1 MQAQR
6 APTVPVQGKSGRDPA
21 ASPSQDS
28 WSAPSPTQT
37 LGHSSPELPPL
48 PTLPSLGGL
57 PRTPLSASKRPAD
70 DAAYFTT
77 SWGSPYQAPPPGLKE
92 KSTRHNRDTLVSS
105 DEEDEPSPK
114 FGLDHL
120 IPNRLEDSS
129 SPKLRFGLD
138 HLLPKRI
145 PFLKQ
150 DPSSPTLT
158 AEYWQAKEQDQ
169 ATGSS
174 RTGQPQLFFPK
185 EPTERWIKQFLTG
198 QWQSEKAN
206 WWSDGSTED
215 ESDEEHPAGTSFK
228 RRPRAEGSTRK
239 KRKSH
244 KSHKSNLTLKQAD
257 FWAQFGQKG
266 RETIEKMMA
275 SRFADPA
282 PPVVP
287 EPSDSDLKAEI
298 IFDADARSDVRSLSS
313 RHGPEPQSHDKVSA
327 PPRPPPKDTLPPPG
341 SRSRPPS
348 PLASRPGSR
357 ASSPA
362 PPGALSS
369 TVSSKI
375 ENPPAPPPKVVDYPK
390 PRPKKRVLWRGRNI
404 VIQVP
409 QDHLRGRQG
418 GPPPPLSSG
427 ELEQRLRKFEQAGYS
442 TRGFDTGDSND
453 QEPSA
458 LSQARAIFPDPEE
471 EAEQWKNTGRTSIH
485 IPDKAEWERYVNFLT
500 EQRLA
505 ALGVSLGGDEPV
517 DDPQTMSRSASA
529 QFSAFSPQ
537 PQPASVGSS
546 GFGAVSAPF
555 SLPSGPS
562 PGIPGH
568 MSRTSIASP
577 ISPFGNARPS
587 GHLSRHSTYASPA
600 NVPQQQPTPPLVGIS
615 PGLFMGHNAFRGGSP
630 AMPTSTPMLGDITS
644 PVLPFGAQQAHQYPF
659 PKSNDVFSQMQQQ
672 QQHLQAQL
680 LQQQQQQQQQLF
692 STRPQSTLDKLP
704 EEETEEEGVQERPRT
719 PPRPT
724 QMQNH
729 HQNIVVPTPRGGHRH
744 NISENLEREIR
755 DAEYHLEQAI
765 DRQLDEDGEFGTG
778 NKYGIHS
785 PPNKPTQAN
794 GYETMWQTNQPQPS
808 DQPFS
813 EHLGG
818 PGPVYHERGDEETKT
833 TSSDAGTNPSFEG
846 LNDRS
851 TATAGT
857 SSSQQTFGSSQYN
870 NGSLHVSHSSQG
882 SIKSTASRLN
892 VNAKEFKFNP
902 GASSASS
909 TPTTFQFAPI
919 QQQQEQNVH
928 APSSRT
934 GSTKLHAAVPSFVPS
949 FKVASFGSAQPQQTV
964 SSMPRSTFDF
974 SAQGPAFRSDAA
986 SAQNSAASRAQANN
1000 ESGGKRLFNIDIQ
1013 DADIVKPARRSKAIP
1028 IIRPD
1033 PNQQAQ
1039 TDEETLDESGR
1050 PVQAEW
1056 RQKKARRGG
1065 QDGDTEPQF
1074 ARPHILPS
1082 NAPTKPLGDAT
1093 FAQNAARLDL
1103 TRPAVSPIPEG
1114 KENQTPDSRSP
1125 QASPFDPTASSIFE
1139 PPMHS
1144 PLAYHHQQGSKDF
1157 AGPQNLELENTL
1169 NFGLHVTK
1177 PSIDV
1182 DGGDHITERAGTGL
1196 GAMPRSPAHTNSYQ
1210 PSEGGSFM
1218 TALEPNK
1225 PAHYGDSEVE
1235 ERPTFDE
1242 IDDVMRAMNDQGS
1255 EYGVLKE
1262 TPPWTRSS
1270 PLRRRPV
1277 ERPEAVLF
1285 RSPSP
1290 STQTQHLYPSAG
1302 AQDSPSAQDPFSD
1315 SKAGLAYDSPVHRLN
1330 DRDDVPV
1337 SDWDDIVSTEE
1348 EAKVQARSR
1357 FFDHHVDNIIDS
1369 VLQSRLGPLEKSI
1382 RLIRDSVSALTA
1394 KQSGRSLRRSPSIGT
1409 GESDA
1414 DDEDDELESFHRN
1427 RSPGRNRKLE
1437 KIKSVVADALSQHI
1451 PTQSANNAGGLDVAE
1466 FYQALADLKVS
1477 IARSTSTGQLDDLR
1491 EIMEEALNRQSMALV
1506 DAKRAEMDAEAE
1518 AKIAELKKTLD
1529 ENKQL
1534 IEVATESRRI
1544 AESAEH
1550 DAQRRLA
1557 LTEEELQLLRAQ
1569 VRDDDQRM
1577 RSMTEGIHDLKLSL
1591 QSSERDQEELRRRLI
1606 TLETQNEALEATL
1619 DEYRLSSKKWHS
1631 EIQQAN
1637 EDNEI
1642 LRRNISTLESQN
1654 HESIRGREKMR
1665 AKLEQLQK
1673 DMVSAAS
1680 QVAEEKA
1687 KWQKQEEDHVKRFET
1702 LRARIEA
1709 EARTRE
1715 RLEREMER
1723 LEAQEREG
1731 MKLKVVLEQ
1740 TQRQTVVMEETANK
1754 FRLESLEFQKR
1765 AERFEREFHESREA
1779 ARAEIKRTR
1788 VLMEADLEAAN
1799 NQVNVVRAELEI
1811 ENNRLRQEID
1821 SVRMER
1827 DTEKAR
1833 HEILLESEADS
1844 KRDAVREAHEG
1855 RDRALKEQQ
1864 HRYEKA
1870 MEEQQ
1875 QRYDRS
1881 LEEQQQRYEKEIQIQ
1896 QQRVAQRMEDQQRRY
1911 EKEIEELH
1919 RQHNRDLAT
1928 TIEDKQHAEEH
1939 LNDRLSLANEKV
1951 DYLQDKVLHMEEK
1964 LEVAK
1969 SAAHAAALAAQ
1980 TAKSPSGPSQE
1991 SALPSAQEKVSPQAL
2006 RESIVVLQEQL
2017 QEREQRIEHL
2027 EQQLHEVGPDSPQR
2041 VKQMETEIGW
2051 LRELLGV
2058 RIDDI
2063 TDLVNALATPNFDRE
2078 VVQNAAIRIRTNLQ
2092 MEQHEKERL
2101 IAGGGN
2107 LSFPALA
2114 SISNFASPKAAQ
2126 LAAAFGNWRKG
2137 RESIVGASNR
2147 SNGESGPEQTPS
2159 RNLPSTSGLLSGLMT
2174 PPTSALRSGKLPQRS
2189 GLRPRGASFT
2199 SDSSRYSGLASSSAM
2214 QADPRLSE
2222 VPATPPR
2229 SRDGLLHRGAYDQDA
2244 EDSTF
2249 SPSGFDYDASTRHEG
2264 LSIHEVMTMDRNLA
2278 SMEMHDRD
2286 PMDGLQPFEPFGG
2299 LG

>member
-6 APTVPVQGKSGRDPA
+6 ASIVTVQGKSGRDPA

-57 PRTPLSASKRPAD
+57 PRTPLSASKPPAD

-92 KSTRHNRDTLVSS
+92 KSTRHNRDTFVSG
-105 DEEDEPSPK
+105 DEFEDEPSPK

-120 IPNRLEDSS
+120 IPNRLENSS

-138 HLLPKRI
+138 HLLPKRL

-150 DPSSPTLT
+150 DPSSPTLL
-158 AEYWQAKEQDQ
+158 AESWQEKEQGP
-169 ATGSS
+169 AAGSS
-174 RTGQPQLFFPK
+174 KANQPQLFFPK

-215 ESDEEHPAGTSFK
+215 ESDKESPAAGDPK
-228 RRPRAEGSTRK
+228 RRSKAEGSRK
-239 KRKSH
+239 KRKGH
-244 KSHKSNLTLKQAD
+244 KSRKSNLTLKQAD

-275 SRFADPA
+275 SRFADPQPPMA
-282 PPVVP
+282 PETNDTDP
-287 EPSDSDLKAEI
+287 KAEI
-298 IFDADARSDVRSLSS
+298 LFDADARSDVRSLSS
-313 RHGPEPQSHDKVSA
+313 RHGPEPPSQDKAAA
-327 PPRPPPKDTLPPPG
+327 PPRPPPKDTLAPPA
-341 SRSRPPS
+341 SRSRPSS
-348 PLASRPGSR
+348 PANSRPGSR

-362 PPGALSS
+362 PSRLAPPTALRD
-369 TVSSKI
+369 
-375 ENPPAPPPKVVDYPK
+375 ERPPPPPKVADTPK

-409 QDHLRGRQG
+409 QDHLRGTPM
-418 GPPPPLSSG
+418 GPPRPMTSG
-427 ELEQRLRKFEQAGYS
+427 ELEQRLKDFERAGYS
-442 TRGFDTGDSND
+442 TRGFDTADGSE
-453 QEPSA
+453 QESTA
-458 LSQARAIFPDPEE
+458 LSQARAIFPDIEE
-471 EAEQWKNTGRTSIH
+471 EAAQWKSTKKTNIH

-500 EQRLA
+500 EQKLA
-505 ALGVSLGGDEPV
+505 ALGVSLGGDEPA
-517 DDPQTMSRSASA
+517 DDPTSASRSASA
-529 QFSAFSPQ
+529 QFLAFSPQ
-537 PQPASVGSS
+537 TQPASVGSS

-555 SLPSGPS
+555 QLPSGPS
-562 PGIPGH
+562 PGISGH

-600 NVPQQQPTPPLVGIS
+600 NVPQQQPTPPLAGIS
-615 PGLFMGHNAFRGGSP
+615 PSLFMGHNAFRGGSP
-630 AMPTSTPMLGDITS
+630 AMPTSNPSLGHIAS
-644 PVLPFGAQQAHQYPF
+644 PVSPYGSQQGQQFPF
-659 PKSNDVFSQMQQQ
+659 PHSNDVFAQMQQQ

-692 STRPQSTLDKLP
+692 SARPQSTLDQLP
-704 EEETEEEGVQERPRT
+704 EEDFEEEERAQERPRT
-719 PPRPT
+719 PPRPG
-724 QMQNH
+724 QIQSHNH
-729 HQNIVVPTPRGGHRH
+729 NIVVPTPRGGHRH

-778 NKYGIHS
+778 NKYGVHS
-785 PPNKPTQAN
+785 PLDKPIQAN
-794 GYETMWQTNQPQPS
+794 GYETMWQSNQSEAQDSSFP
-808 DQPFS
+808 

-818 PGPVYHERGDEETKT
+818 PGPVYHERGDEDAKT
-833 TSSDAGTNPSFEG
+833 TISDAGTNPSFEG
-846 LNDRS
+846 QNDRS

-870 NGSLHVSHSSQG
+870 NSSLHVSHSSQG
-882 SIKSTASRLN
+882 SIKSTASKLN

-902 GASSASS
+902 GASPASS
-909 TPTTFQFAPI
+909 NTNTFQFEPMQPQNEQHTQAPP
-919 QQQQEQNVH
+919 
-928 APSSRT
+928 PSRGNS
-934 GSTKLHAAVPSFVPS
+934 KLHAAVPSFVPS
-949 FKVASFGSAQPQQTV
+949 FKVGGFGTTQPQQTLP
-964 SSMPRSTFDF
+964 SMPRSTFDF
-974 SAQGPAFRSDAA
+974 SAQGPAFKSDATSAQQSA
-986 SAQNSAASRAQANN
+986 SASLPSSNATGQ
-1000 ESGGKRLFNIDIQ
+1000 RLFNIDIQ
-1013 DADIVKPARRSKAIP
+1013 DADVVKPARRSKAIP

-1033 PNQQAQ
+1033 PNQQAH

-1065 QDGDTEPQF
+1065 QNVDDEPQF

-1082 NAPTKPLGDAT
+1082 NAPPQPLGDAT
-1093 FAQNAARLDL
+1093 FAQNAVRSDL
-1103 TRPAVSPIPEG
+1103 PRPTVSPIPEG
-1114 KENQTPDSRSP
+1114 KENQTPDSRTP
-1125 QASPFDPTASSIFE
+1125 QPSTSDNNAQSMFELPMQSQSASS
-1139 PPMHS
+1139 
-1144 PLAYHHQQGSKDF
+1144 HQQGSKSSLNPPGSDF
-1157 AGPQNLELENTL
+1157 DPSVF

-1177 PSIDV
+1177 PSMEINRD
-1182 DGGDHITERAGTGL
+1182 DQTIGAGL
-1196 GAMPRSPAHTNSYQ
+1196 HEMSRSPAPTNTYQ

-1225 PAHYGDSEVE
+1225 PAPYGDSEIE

-1270 PLRRRPV
+1270 PLRRQQI
-1277 ERPEAVLF
+1277 ERPEAALF

-1290 STQTQHLYPSAG
+1290 NPAQHLYPSTG
-1302 AQDSPSAQDPFSD
+1302 VQDSPSAQDPFSD

-1330 DRDDVPV
+1330 DHDDVPV
-1337 SDWDDIVSTEE
+1337 SDWDDIVSTDE

-1382 RLIRDSVSALTA
+1382 YLIRDSVSALTV
-1394 KQSGRSLRRSPSIGT
+1394 KQNGRSLRRSPSIGT

-1414 DDEDDELESFHRN
+1414 DDEDDELAPFHRA
-1427 RSPGRNRKLE
+1427 RSPGRNRKFE
-1437 KIKSVVADALSQHI
+1437 KIKSVVAEALSQHI
-1451 PTQSANNAGGLDVAE
+1451 PSQPEKNSGVDFAE
-1466 FYQALADLKVS
+1466 FYQALSDLKVS
-1477 IARSTSTGQLDDLR
+1477 VARSTSTGQLDDLR
-1491 EIMEEALNRQSMALV
+1491 EIMEEALNRQSIALI
-1506 DAKRAEMDAEAE
+1506 DAKRVEANAEVE
-1518 AKIAELKKTLD
+1518 AKIAELESTLD

-1534 IEVATESRRI
+1534 LEVATESRRI
-1544 AESAEH
+1544 AEGAEQ

-1557 LTEEELQLLRAQ
+1557 LAEEELQLFRAQ

-1591 QSSERDQEELRRRLI
+1591 QSSERDQEELRRRLV

-1619 DEYRLSSKKWHS
+1619 DEYRLSSKKWHA

-1637 EDNEI
+1637 EDNEV
-1642 LRRNISTLESQN
+1642 LRRNISTLEAQN

-1680 QVAEEKA
+1680 QVAEEKS
-1687 KWQKQEEDHVKRFET
+1687 KWQRQEEDHVKRYET

-1715 RLEREMER
+1715 RFEREMER

-1731 MKLKVVLEQ
+1731 MRLKVVLEQ
-1740 TQRQTVVMEETANK
+1740 TQRQILAIEQTANK

-1799 NQVNVVRAELEI
+1799 NQVNVVRAELES
-1811 ENNRLRQEID
+1811 ENSRLRQELD
-1821 SVRMER
+1821 SVRLEW

-1833 HEILLESEADS
+1833 HEMLLESEADS
-1844 KRDAVREAHEG
+1844 KRDAVRDAHEG
-1855 RDRALKEQQ
+1855 RDRALKDQQ

-1875 QRYDRS
+1875 QRYERT
-1881 LEEQQQRYEKEIQIQ
+1881 LEEQQQRYEKEIQLQ
-1896 QQRVAQRMEDQQRRY
+1896 QQRVAQKMEDQQRRY
-1911 EKEIEELH
+1911 EKDIEDLH
-1919 RQHNRDLAT
+1919 RQHNRDLAM

-1951 DYLQDKVLHMEEK
+1951 DYLQDKILHLEEK

-1980 TAKSPSGPSQE
+1980 SVRSPVASSHE
-1991 SALPSAQEKVSPQAL
+1991 SALPSAQDKVSPQAL

-2017 QEREQRIEHL
+2017 QEREQRIERL
-2027 EQQLHEVGPDSPQR
+2027 EQQLQEVGPDSPQR

-2063 TDLVNALATPNFDRE
+2063 TDLINALATPNFDRE
-2078 VVQNAAIRIRTNLQ
+2078 IVQNAAIRIRTNLQ
-2092 MEQHEKERL
+2092 MEQQEKERL

-2107 LSFPALA
+2107 MSFPALA

-2126 LAAAFGNWRKG
+2126 LAAAFGSWRKN
-2137 RESIVGASNR
+2137 RESVGANNR
-2147 SNGESGPEQTPS
+2147 LSGASGQEQTPS

-2174 PPTSALRSGKLPQRS
+2174 PPTSASRTGKMPQRS
-2189 GLRPRGASFT
+2189 SIRPRGTSFT
-2199 SDSSRYSGLASSSAM
+2199 SESGRYSGRAPSSAV
-2214 QADPRLSE
+2214 QADPRLSDG
-2222 VPATPPR
+2222 PSTPPR
-2229 SRDGLLHRGAYDQDA
+2229 SRDGLLHKGAYDQDA
-2244 EDSTF
+2244 EDSSF
-2249 SPSGFDYDASTRHEG
+2249 SPSGFDYDESSRHEG

-2278 SMEMHDRD
+2278 SMDMHDHEAL
-2286 PMDGLQPFEPFGG
+2286 DGMRPFEPFGG
-2299 LG
+2299 LD

>member
-6 APTVPVQGKSGRDPA
+6 DPTVPVQGKSGRDPA

-57 PRTPLSASKRPAD
+57 PRTPLSASKPPAD
-70 DAAYFTT
+70 DPAYFTT

-92 KSTRHNRDTLVSS
+92 KSTRHNRDTFVSS
-105 DEEDEPSPK
+105 DEFEDEPSPK

-150 DPSSPTLT
+150 DSSSPTLT
-158 AEYWQAKEQDQ
+158 GEEWQAKEQDQ

-174 RTGQPQLFFPK
+174 RTNQPQLFFPK

-215 ESDEEHPAGTSFK
+215 ESDEENPAGGPSK

-239 KRKSH
+239 KRKGH
-244 KSHKSNLTLKQAD
+244 KSRKSNLTLKQAD

-275 SRFADPA
+275 SRFADPT
-282 PPVVP
+282 PPAVP
-287 EPSDSDLKAEI
+287 EISDADLKAEVL
-298 IFDADARSDVRSLSS
+298 FDADARSDVR
-313 RHGPEPQSHDKVSA
+313 R
-327 PPRPPPKDTLPPPG
+327 PRP
-341 SRSRPPS
+341 RPSS
-348 PLASRPGSR
+348 PLNSRPGSR
-357 ASSPA
+357 ASVPAPAPA
-362 PPGALSS
+362 PPS
-369 TVSSKI
+369 TASKVD
-375 ENPPAPPPKVVDYPK
+375 NPPPPPPKVAEYPK

-404 VIQVP
+404 VIHVP
-409 QDHLRGRQG
+409 QDHLRGKQG
-418 GPPPPLSSG
+418 GPPRPLSRG
-427 ELEQRLRKFEQAGYS
+427 ELEQRLKQFEQAGYS
-442 TRGFDTGDSND
+442 TRGFDTGDSSV

-471 EAEQWKNTGRTSIH
+471 EAEQWKNTGKTSIH
-485 IPDKAEWERYVNFLT
+485 IPDKAEWEQYVDFLT

-517 DDPQTMSRSASA
+517 DDPKTISRSASA

-600 NVPQQQPTPPLVGIS
+600 NVPQQQPTPPLAGIS
-615 PGLFMGHNAFRGGSP
+615 PSLFMGHNAFRGGSP
-630 AMPTSTPMLGDITS
+630 AMPTSTPMLGDTAS
-644 PVLPFGAQQAHQYPF
+644 PVSPYGVQQTQQYPF
-659 PKSNDVFSQMQQQ
+659 PHSNDVFSQMQQQ

-704 EEETEEEGVQERPRT
+704 EEETEEEGCQERPRT

-729 HQNIVVPTPRGGHRH
+729 HQNIVVPTPRGSHRH

-765 DRQLDEDGEFGTG
+765 DRQLDEDGEFGT
-778 NKYGIHS
+778 KYGIYS
-785 PPNKPTQAN
+785 PPNKPTQVN
-794 GYETMWQTNQPQPS
+794 GYETMWQANQPQPQ

-818 PGPVYHERGDEETKT
+818 PGPVFHERGDDDTKT
-833 TSSDAGTNPSFEG
+833 TISDAGTNPSFEG
-846 LNDRS
+846 QNDRS

-870 NGSLHVSHSSQG
+870 NSSLHVSHSSQG
-882 SIKSTASRLN
+882 SIKSTASKLN

-902 GASSASS
+902 GASSTSS
-909 TPTTFQFAPI
+909 TPTTSQFAPM
-919 QQQQEQNVH
+919 QQQQEQNTQGLP
-928 APSSRT
+928 PSR

-949 FKVASFGSAQPQQTV
+949 FKVGSFGPAQPQQTV

-974 SAQGPAFRSDAA
+974 SAQGPAFRSDATNTQ
-986 SAQNSAASRAQANN
+986 SNAARRAQAGD
-1000 ESGGKRLFNIDIQ
+1000 ESEGKRLFNIDIQ
-1013 DADIVKPARRSKAIP
+1013 DADIVKPAKRSKAIP

-1033 PNQQAQ
+1033 PNQQVQ
-1039 TDEETLDESGR
+1039 TDEETLDEAGR

-1074 ARPHILPS
+1074 ARPHVLPS
-1082 NAPTKPLGDAT
+1082 NAPLQPLGDAT
-1093 FAQNAARLDL
+1093 FAQNSVRSDL
-1103 TRPAVSPIPEG
+1103 PRSAVSPIPEG
-1114 KENQTPDSRSP
+1114 KENQTPDSRTP
-1125 QASPFDPTASSIFE
+1125 QASPFEPNASSIFE
-1139 PPMHS
+1139 PPKHS
-1144 PLAYHHQQGSKDF
+1144 QSTSHSQEESKTSVD
-1157 AGPQNLELENTL
+1157 PQNSGFEGAF

-1177 PSIDV
+1177 PSMDV
-1182 DGGDHITERAGTGL
+1182 NEGDRNTGRASAGPDAL
-1196 GAMPRSPAHTNSYQ
+1196 SRSPAHTNTYQ

-1225 PAHYGDSEVE
+1225 PAQYGDSEVE

-1270 PLRRRPV
+1270 PLRKRPI
-1277 ERPEAVLF
+1277 ERPEAALF

-1290 STQTQHLYPSAG
+1290 STHAQHLYPSTG

-1337 SDWDDIVSTEE
+1337 SDWDDIVSTDE

-1382 RLIRDSVSALTA
+1382 HLISDSVSALTM
-1394 KQSGRSLRRSPSIGT
+1394 KQTGRNLRRSPSIGT

-1414 DDEDDELESFHRN
+1414 DDEDDELESFPRN

-1437 KIKSVVADALSQHI
+1437 KMKSVVAEALSQHI
-1451 PTQSANNAGGLDVAE
+1451 PSQPASNTGGVDVAE
-1466 FYQALADLKVS
+1466 FYQALADLKMS
-1477 IARSTSTGQLDDLR
+1477 LARSTSTDQLDDLR

-1506 DAKRAEMDAEAE
+1506 DARRAEIDAEAE
-1518 AKIAELKKTLD
+1518 AKIAEFQRTLD
-1529 ENKQL
+1529 ENKQI

-1591 QSSERDQEELRRRLI
+1591 QSSERDQEELRRRLV

-1631 EIQQAN
+1631 EIQQAI

-1665 AKLEQLQK
+1665 ARLEQLQK

-1680 QVAEEKA
+1680 QVADEKS

-1723 LEAQEREG
+1723 LETQEREG
-1731 MKLKVVLEQ
+1731 MRLKVILEQ
-1740 TQRQTVVMEETANK
+1740 TQRQNIVMEENANK
-1754 FRLESLEFQKR
+1754 FRLESLEYQKR

-1799 NQVNVVRAELEI
+1799 NQVNVVRAELES
-1811 ENNRLRQEID
+1811 ENSRLRQEID

-1844 KRDAVREAHEG
+1844 KRDA
-1855 RDRALKEQQ
+1855 
-1864 HRYEKA
+1864 
-1870 MEEQQ
+1870 
-1875 QRYDRS
+1875 
-1881 LEEQQQRYEKEIQIQ
+1881 IQIQ

-1939 LNDRLSLANEKV
+1939 LNDRLSLANEKN

-1980 TAKSPSGPSQE
+1980 SAKSPAGPSQE
-1991 SALPSAQEKVSPQAL
+1991 SALPSAQDKVSPQAL

-2017 QEREQRIEHL
+2017 QEREQRIERL

-2058 RIDDI
+2058 RVDDI
-2063 TDLVNALATPNFDRE
+2063 TDLINALATPNFDRE

-2101 IAGGGN
+2101 NAGGGN
-2107 LSFPALA
+2107 ISFPALA
-2114 SISNFASPKAAQ
+2114 SISNFASPKAAHFAG
-2126 LAAAFGNWRKG
+2126 LLGGWRKN
-2137 RESIVGASNR
+2137 RESSVGARNR
-2147 SNGESGPEQTPS
+2147 SNGEGSQEQTPS
-2159 RNLPSTSGLLSGLMT
+2159 RNLPPTSGLLSGLMT
-2174 PPTSALRSGKLPQRS
+2174 PPTSGLRSGKLPQRS
-2189 GLRPRGASFT
+2189 SLRPRGASFT
-2199 SDSSRYSGLASSSAM
+2199 SDSSRHSGRASSSAM
-2214 QADPRLSE
+2214 QADSRLSE

-2229 SRDGLLHRGAYDQDA
+2229 SRDGLLHKGAYDQDA

-2249 SPSGFDYDASTRHEG
+2249 SPTGFDYDASSRHEG
-2264 LSIHEVMTMDRNLA
+2264 LSIHEVMTMENLA
-2278 SMEMHDRD
+2278 SMDIHDRD
-2286 PMDGLQPFEPFGG
+2286 SMDAMRPFEPFGG
-2299 LG
+2299 LE